1 MHGKRGAQVAV
12 SRYFKVAAILSAVT
26 ILPLAACRSDD
37 GKASAGDTV
46 TRAAHGD
53 ISANGGARRLDGDQ
67 SGALRQTIADGKAR
81 NVIMLLGDGMGDSEI
96 TIARN
101 YQKGA
106 GGAFDGLD
114 AFPLTGQYTTYAL
127 SKDGKPDYVTDS
139 AASATGWATG
149 SKTYNGA
156 LGIDIK
162 NAKHATILELAK
174 AQGFATGDITTSE
187 IQDATP
193 AALFSHITE
202 RHCYGPEEMV
212 KDCPD
217 ETLEKGGPGSVTEQL
232 LTTKPDVT
240 MGGGAATFAQTA
252 TGGDYRGKT
261 LEVQAK
267 ERGYQIVRTA
277 SELANVS
284 KADPDAP
291 VLGLFADG
299 NMPVRWVGPPA
310 VRQGYLQSAAKCT
323 DNPARAAEVPKL
335 ADMTT
340 KAIDLLSA
348 RAAGAQSGTGKGFF
362 LQVEGASID
371 KRDHAADPCGQIG
384 ETVDFDEAVQRALD
398 FARKDGNTLVIA
410 TADHGHTSQIVGPLT
425 EQDLQGIAEDTKQP
439 IERVRDV
446 MYPGLTR
453 KLVTADDAEMTI
465 SYGTSADVDV
475 EDETHTGTQVR
486 IAAFGPRAGNVVG
499 LTDQTDLFF
508 TMTDALG
515 IDRAAK

>member
-1 MHGKRGAQVAV
+1 MRTF
-12 SRYFKVAAILSAVT
+12 FKVAAVLGAITV
-26 ILPLAACRSDD
+26 LPLAACSSDQEKS
-37 GKASAGDTV
+37 GSGDTV
-46 TRAAHGD
+46 TRSAHGD

-67 SGALRQTIADGKAR
+67 PQTIRDAINDGKAR
-81 NVIMLLGDGMGDSEI
+81 NIILLIGDGMGDSEI

-101 YQKGA
+101 YEKGA
-106 GGAFDGLD
+106 GNSFDGLD

-127 SKDGKPDYVTDS
+127 RKDGKPNYVTDS
-139 AASATGWATG
+139 AASATGWSTG

-162 NAKHATILELAK
+162 DTKHSTILELAK

-193 AALFSHITE
+193 ASQFSHITE
-202 RHCYGPEEMV
+202 RDCYGPKEMTES
-212 KDCPD
+212 CPD
-217 ETLEKGGPGSVTEQL
+217 ETLEKGGPGSVTEQML
-232 LTTKPDVT
+232 ATRPDIT
-240 MGGGAATFAQTA
+240 MGGGFESFGETA
-252 TGGDYRGKT
+252 TGGEYAGKT

-277 SELANVS
+277 AELNDITEANQD
-284 KADPDAP
+284 KP

-299 NMPVRWVGPPA
+299 NMPVRWTGPAA
-310 VRQGYLQSAAKCT
+310 VRQGYLQPAAKCA
-323 DNPARAAEVPKL
+323 DNAERGADVPVL
-335 ADMTT
+335 ADMTG
-340 KAIDLLSA
+340 KAIDLLKGSK
-348 RAAGAQSGTGKGFF
+348 AGSDKGFF

-384 ETVDFDEAVQRALD
+384 ETVDFDAAVQKALE
-398 FARKDGNTLVIA
+398 FARADGNTLVIA
-410 TADHGHTSQIVGPLT
+410 TADHGHTSQIVEEYT
-425 EQDLQGIAEDTKQP
+425 EDDLRGLAENSKQP
-439 IERVRDV
+439 IERVRDA

-453 KLVTADDAEMTI
+453 KLTTADDAEMI
-465 SYGTSADVDV
+465 VSYGTSADIDI

-486 IAAFGPRAGNVVG
+486 IAAYGPRAANVVG

-515 IDRAAK
+515 VTR